1 MYKQHTQYKEK
12 QTNEATTFFIY
23 ALMLYHQTL
32 STFCFIP
39 LHFPSKNKN
48 DKEKII
54 SQLFFVY
61 FRAVM
66 ERFPRTNLWECCV
79 E

>member
-1 MYKQHTQYKEK
+1 MKLQH
-12 QTNEATTFFIY
+12 FFIY
-23 ALMLYHQTL
+23 ALMLYHPAL

-48 DKEKII
+48 DKEKTII

-66 ERFPRTNLWECCV
+66 ERFLRTNSWECCV